1 MTMSDINEVKYGAN
15 SSAMRSAAAKVFK
28 NIYPK
33 VKAQSNSDYSKIFV
47 AVKQGAN
54 APGKLPLDNAAMEIV
69 PWVEDVTVEI
79 EGDGNAFLFTDSDI
93 MDVAYDVAEQLLDAL
108 RKDGKIPPKGMR
120 EGKRFSD
127 FRKQLDEQAYEPTYR
142 VETYPINEGAVKAAM
157 EDWMESLPKAV
168 VDEINRKYG
177 AKLKAAEMK
186 GLSKTDPV
194 RKALIQLLDKH
205 KVKPALGDPSREMDI
220 SALEMMFNTFF
231 GEGVEVKEENLD
243 IGTYGFRIDRDGGK
257 FVLYQ
262 LSYNR
267 GSVRFPDGRTGTV
280 IGRYATRN
288 EAIAAAK
295 RNAGVKEGTEVAEA
309 SEAFP
314 SESDLRIWY
323 KATGAVPPFEGA
335 VPSYKN
341 LKTMFARAK
350 KEAGKAWEMWKQLVS
365 KSKVSESVEVEEAM
379 VKVAL
384 NPNKKIGYQVTDV
397 GPGGKRT
404 VSKSENFPEEEEPIV
419 QVREAGHQSLYRYKG
434 KYYIVSYSSLANET
448 AIFAGD
454 ASGKPT
460 SYADLWSERGGVH
473 PDAAIKEFLS
483 YKFKKVPN
491 LRVVVGQ

>member
-15 SSAMRSAAAKVFK
+15 SSSSAMRSAAAKVFK

-54 APGKLPLDNAAMEIV
+54 APGKLPLDPAAMEIV
-69 PWVEDVTVEI
+69 PWVEDVTAEI
-79 EGDGNAFLFTDSDI
+79 EGDGTAFLFTDSDI

-120 EGKRFSD
+120 EDKRFAD
-127 FRKQLDEQAYEPTYR
+127 FRKQLGEQAYKPTYR

-168 VDEINRKYG
+168 VDEINRKYA
-177 AKLKAAEMK
+177 AKLKAAELT
-186 GLSKTDPV
+186 GLSKGDPV

-267 GSVRFPDGRTGTV
+267 GGVRFPDGRTGTV

-288 EAIAAAK
+288 EAVAAAK

-314 SESDLRIWY
+314 SD
-323 KATGAVPPFEGA
+323 
-335 VPSYKN
+335 
-341 LKTMFARAK
+341 
-350 KEAGKAWEMWKQLVS
+350 
-365 KSKVSESVEVEEAM
+365 SVEVEEAM
-379 VKVAL
+379 AKVAL

-404 VSKSENFPEEEEPIV
+404 VSKSENFPEEEPIV
-419 QVREAGHQSLYRYKG
+419 QVREAGHQTLYRYKG

-448 AIFAGD
+448 MIFAGD

-460 SYADLWSERGGVH
+460 SYADLWSDRGGVH

-483 YKFKKVPN
+483 YKFKKDLQVT
-491 LRVVVGQ
+491 VGR